1 MRMQNV
7 STLYRWISE
16 MLEGD
21 ELEESMTLCS
31 GGDSSHPAGHDGA
44 QQKGRMRRIRCS

>member
-7 STLYRWISE
+7 YRWISE

-21 ELEESMTLCS
+21 ELEESMTL
-31 GGDSSHPAGHDGA
+31 A
-44 QQKGRMRRIRCS
+44 QVVSRLTLRDMMERNVGGRMRRIRCS